1 MAALTQ
7 TRALNPR
14 AFTVAYGKPSRKAFQ
29 PTNGTRWTMKRKD
42 SYMVEVR
49 SEPGAPRSTQIVF
62 QKATIIS

>member
-14 AFTVAYGKPSRKAFQ
+14 AFTVTYGKPSRKAFQ

-49 SEPGAPRSTQIVF
+49 SELGRPAACRLHR
-62 QKATIIS
+62 KK